1 MDYDGL
7 FPKFPVNRPLDGW
20 ELSHRLRQGKPAR
33 AQPWQQFSLIRM
45 NSTYLECV
53 DKFFE
58 ARGMLTAAGLFFS
71 VLFLGTLAIPVDMVF
86 SWLTMP
92 PEDQRGSVFLLAFIL
107 FLCLPVL
114 YVCLRFMFFKEAF
127 RYTHYPMR
135 FNRKNRM
142 VYVTR
147 FDGTV
152 MAEPWDKLFFAL
164 GDMGKGAHDIRMH
177 RLDADVAGLEPREL
191 MHHLSTNTVNV
202 LETHAL
208 TYFSDAHD
216 PNLLAQW
223 EFIRQYMENG
233 PAPFMDDITVVM
245 DVHDRRESFVRG
257 FLRLHTSSGA
267 LGFLVLPVDL
277 VYAVGRW
284 LANITSKIPRW
295 PEEVERECRIAPDD
309 PYIRDRDNL
318 ATQAEYWAAQDR
330 REEERS
336 RL

>member
-7 FPKFPVNRPLDGW
+7 LPKFPVNRPLGDW

-33 AQPWQQFSLIRM
+33 VVPWQQFSLIRM

-58 ARGMLTAAGLFFS
+58 ARGMLTAAGLFCVAIS
-71 VLFLGTLAIPVDMVF
+71 LGMLAIPIDIVF
-86 SWLTMP
+86 RMLTMP
-92 PEDQRGSVFLLAFIL
+92 PEDQRGGVLLMAFGLLL
-107 FLCLPVL
+107 FVPTL
-114 YVCLRFMFFKEAF
+114 YFCLRFMFFKEAF

-152 MAEPWDKLFFAL
+152 MAEPWDRLFFAL
-164 GDMGKGAHDIRMH
+164 GDIGKGAHDIRMH
-177 RLDADVAGLEPREL
+177 RL
-191 MHHLSTNTVNV
+191 
-202 LETHAL
+202 
-208 TYFSDAHD
+208 
-216 PNLLAQW
+216 
-223 EFIRQYMENG
+223 
-233 PAPFMDDITVVM
+233 
-245 DVHDRRESFVRG
+245 
-257 FLRLHTSSGA
+257 HTPSGA

-277 VYAVGRW
+277 IYTVGRW